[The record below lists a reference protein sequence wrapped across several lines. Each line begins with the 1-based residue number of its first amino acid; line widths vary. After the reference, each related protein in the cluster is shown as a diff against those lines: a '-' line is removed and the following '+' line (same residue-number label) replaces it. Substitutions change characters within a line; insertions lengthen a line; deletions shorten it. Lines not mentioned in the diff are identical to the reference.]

1 MIAHKNMHSLFIGAA
16 LYFISTAIHAGGV
29 VLGATRVIYPQG
41 NKQVSLAVTNTDEK
55 ALFLIQSWFTDSEGK
70 KSNDFVVTPP
80 LFKLMPKKENTLRI
94 IYVGANPLPADR
106 ESVYYLNAKAIP
118 AVSEAAQNSNT
129 LQIATQSVI
138 KLFYRPQGLAVPPIE
153 APAMLRCN
161 LEGSMLTVRNPS
173 PYFVTMVNLQVG
185 KTRIANM
192 MVPPLATERVDVD
205 NLTGDVTFQSINDYG
220 SQTKPSICPK
230 S

>member
-161 LEGSMLTVRNPS
+161 LEGSMLTVHNPS

-185 KTRIANM
+185 KTRVANM

>member
-161 LEGSMLTVRNPS
+161 LEGSMLTVHNPS

-192 MVPPLATERVDVD
+192 MVPPLATERADVD

>member
-1 MIAHKNMHSLFIGAA
+1 MIAHKNMHSLLIGAA

-161 LEGSMLTVRNPS
+161 LEGSMLTVHNPS

-185 KTRIANM
+185 KTRVANM

>member
-1 MIAHKNMHSLFIGAA
+1 MIAHKSMHSLFIGAA

-161 LEGSMLTVRNPS
+161 LEGSMLTVHNPS

>member
-55 ALFLIQSWFTDSEGK
+55 ALFLIQSWFTESEGK

-118 AVSEAAQNSNT
+118 AISEAAQNSNT

-161 LEGSMLTVRNPS
+161 LEGSMLTVHNPS

-192 MVPPLATERVDVD
+192 MVPPLATERADVD